1 MHTVIH
7 YNEAEEKTGMSVQ
20 AVRLAACPVGK
31 HCDEVWPPRPNG
43 KRHQLT
49 KRLPPA
55 LISFAPE
62 SAARR
67 PRRQPLSVN

>member
-1 MHTVIH
+1 
-7 YNEAEEKTGMSVQ
+7 MSVQ

-49 KRLPPA
+49 RIRP
-55 LISFAPE
+55 PE
-62 SAARR
+62 SIAHT
-67 PRRQPLSVN
+67 PPVTSVFDVCLGSV